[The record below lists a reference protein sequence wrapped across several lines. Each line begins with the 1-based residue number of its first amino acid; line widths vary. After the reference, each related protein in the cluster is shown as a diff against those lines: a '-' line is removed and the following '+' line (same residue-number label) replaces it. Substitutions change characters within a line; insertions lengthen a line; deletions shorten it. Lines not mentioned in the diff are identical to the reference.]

1 MAAASKA
8 LGAPEIAGAW
18 IERKGFAK
26 KGMNAIASAEI
37 GGFVG
42 DGRGDRTFRQRH
54 TEADG

>member
-1 MAAASKA
+1 MRPRR
-8 LGAPEIAGAW
+8 LGRRRSRW